1 MTGMETFVSL
11 ALGVALAAAVG
22 LRIFV
27 PLLVVSVAAYF
38 GKVHVAS
45 SFAWLGTVPAMAML
59 GAAAVVEIAA
69 YYIPGVDNLLDA
81 IATPVALGAGTMM
94 VAAPL
99 WDMPPLLKWTA
110 AVIAGGGAAGLTHGV
125 TSLLR
130 AKSTVATGGLA
141 NPVVATTELG
151 GALGLSLLALALPVI
166 ALLLVVVM
174 TVGVFWMLRR
184 LRGRIAP
191 GLSMK
196 PVANDTG
203 RP

>member
-1 MTGMETFVSL
+1 MTSMEALVSL

-38 GKVHVAS
+38 GKIHVAP

-59 GAAAVVEIAA
+59 GVAAVVEIAA
-69 YYIPGVDNLLDA
+69 YYMPGVDNLLDA
-81 IATPVALGAGTMM
+81 IATPVAIGAGTMM

-130 AKSTVATGGLA
+130 AKSTLATGGLA
-141 NPVVATTELG
+141 NPLVATTELG
-151 GALGLSLLALALPVI
+151 GALGLSLLALALPVL

-174 TVGVFWMLRR
+174 VLAIFWMLRR
-184 LRGRIAP
+184 LRGRVVV
-191 GLSMK
+191 GH
-196 PVANDTG
+196 V
-203 RP
+203 

>member
-1 MTGMETFVSL
+1 MAIGEILVAL
-11 ALGVALAAAVG
+11 ALGIALAAAVG

-27 PLLVVSVAAYF
+27 PLLVVSVAAHF
-38 GKVHVAS
+38 GNIHVAS
-45 SFAWLGTVPAMAML
+45 SFAWLGTVPAMTML
-59 GAAAVVEIAA
+59 GAAAVVEISA

-130 AKSTVATGGLA
+130 AKSTVTTGGLA

-151 GALGLSLLALALPVI
+151 GALGLSLLALVLPVV
-166 ALLLVVVM
+166 ALVVVVTM
-174 TVGVFWMLRR
+174 IAVVYWILRR
-184 LRGRIAP
+184 LSGRR
-191 GLSMK
+191 S
-196 PVANDTG
+196 VAEVRNA
-203 RP
+203 

>member
-1 MTGMETFVSL
+1 MTGMEALVSL

-27 PLLVVSVAAYF
+27 PLLVVSIAAYF
-38 GKVHVAS
+38 GKIHVAP

-81 IATPVALGAGTMM
+81 IATPVAIGAGTMM

-99 WDMPPLLKWTA
+99 WDMPPLLRWTA

-130 AKSTVATGGLA
+130 AKSTLATGGLA

-151 GALGLSLLALALPVI
+151 GALGLSLLALALPVL

-174 TVGVFWMLRR
+174 VLAIFWMLRR
-184 LRGRIAP
+184 LRGRAVV
-191 GLSMK
+191 GH
-196 PVANDTG
+196 V
-203 RP
+203 

>member
-1 MTGMETFVSL
+1 MTSMEALVSL

-38 GKVHVAS
+38 GKIHVAP

-59 GAAAVVEIAA
+59 GVAAVVEIAA
-69 YYIPGVDNLLDA
+69 YYMPGVDNLLDA
-81 IATPVALGAGTMM
+81 IATPVAIGAGTMM

-130 AKSTVATGGLA
+130 AKSTLATGGLA

-151 GALGLSLLALALPVI
+151 GALGLSLLALALPVL

-174 TVGVFWMLRR
+174 VLAIFWMLRR
-184 LRGRIAP
+184 LRGRV
-191 GLSMK
+191 G
-196 PVANDTG
+196 VG
-203 RP
+203 HV

>member
-1 MTGMETFVSL
+1 MTSMEALVSL

-38 GKVHVAS
+38 GKIHVAP

-59 GAAAVVEIAA
+59 GVAAVVEIAA
-69 YYIPGVDNLLDA
+69 YYMPGVDNLLDA
-81 IATPVALGAGTMM
+81 IATPVAIGAGTMM

-130 AKSTVATGGLA
+130 AKSTLATGGLA
-141 NPVVATTELG
+141 NPLVATTELG
-151 GALGLSLLALALPVI
+151 GALGLSLLALALPVL

-174 TVGVFWMLRR
+174 VLAIFWMLRR
-184 LRGRIAP
+184 LRGRV
-191 GLSMK
+191 G
-196 PVANDTG
+196 VG
-203 RP
+203 HV

>member
-1 MTGMETFVSL
+1 MDFAETLIAL
-11 ALGVALAAAVG
+11 ALGIALAAAVG

-38 GKVHVAS
+38 GKIHIAS

-59 GAAAVVEIAA
+59 GVAAVVEIAA

-130 AKSTVATGGLA
+130 AKSTLTTGGLA

-151 GALGLSLLALALPVI
+151 GALGLSILALAVPVF

-174 TVGVFWMLRR
+174 TLSVFWMLRR
-184 LRGRIAP
+184 LRYR
-191 GLSMK
+191 
-196 PVANDTG
+196 VAHD
-203 RP
+203 

>member
-1 MTGMETFVSL
+1 MAIGETLVAL
-11 ALGVALAAAVG
+11 ALGIALAAAVG

-27 PLLVVSVAAYF
+27 PLLVIAVAAWS
-38 GKVHVAS
+38 GKIHVAP
-45 SFAWLGTVPAMAML
+45 SFAWLATVPAMAML
-59 GAAAVVEIAA
+59 GVAAVVEIAA

-110 AVIAGGGAAGLTHGV
+110 AVIAGGGAAGLTHGF
-125 TSLLR
+125 TALLR

-166 ALLLVVVM
+166 ALLLVILMILV
-174 TVGVFWMLRR
+174 VFWMLRR
-184 LRGRIAP
+184 LRDRVAP
-191 GLSMK
+191 GFADGL
-196 PVANDTG
+196 G
-203 RP
+203 RT

>member
-1 MTGMETFVSL
+1 MTGMETVVSL
-11 ALGVALAAAVG
+11 ALGIALAAAVG

-27 PLLVVSVAAYF
+27 PLLVVSVAAWF
-38 GKVHVAS
+38 GKVHLAA
-45 SFAWLGTVPAMAML
+45 SFAWLGTVPAMAMF
-59 GAAAVVEIAA
+59 GVAAAVEIAA
-69 YYIPGVDNLLDA
+69 YYVPGLDNMLDA

-99 WDMPPLLKWTA
+99 WDMPPLFKWTA
-110 AVIAGGGAAGLTHGV
+110 AIIAGGGAAGITHGV

-130 AKSTVATGGLA
+130 AKSTVVTGGLG

-174 TVGVFWMLRR
+174 ILAILWMLRR
-184 LRGRIAP
+184 LRGRTA
-191 GLSMK
+191 
-196 PVANDTG
+196 
-203 RP
+203 